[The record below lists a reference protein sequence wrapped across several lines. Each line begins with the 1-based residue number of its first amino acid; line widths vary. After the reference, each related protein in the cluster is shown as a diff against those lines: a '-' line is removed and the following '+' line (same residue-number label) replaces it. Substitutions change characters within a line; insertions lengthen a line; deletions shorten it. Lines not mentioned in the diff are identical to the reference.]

1 MNLYTNTIPF
11 DVANTMND
19 QALVPIGSTFGLVGA
34 NPCMVILRPP
44 KNQHTE
50 VISVSTEIFKLFFKE
65 VDLSE

>member
-11 DVANTMND
+11 DVSHSMNE
-19 QALVPIGSTFGLVGA
+19 QHLVPIGSTFGLIGA
-34 NPCMVILRPP
+34 NPCMIMLRPP

-50 VISVSTEIFKLFFKE
+50 VISVNPDIFKLFFKE